1 MRCLV
6 VSDIHGRLKVAKKLA
21 DLFGTVKP
29 DKIIVLGD
37 NLYNGPRNGVPED
50 YDPMGVA
57 DILNRYA
64 DKIIGIRGNCD
75 SRVDEAVLRFRMQ
88 DSRVVYVNG
97 FRCDLIH
104 GDLLTSNLLQV
115 ERGDILMYGHSHV
128 YMLKKSDGVVFMN
141 PGSTSFPKN
150 GNPATYGVMEGSH
163 LEIRRLDDDLSV
175 ASMDLD

>member
-21 DLFGTVKP
+21 DLFDTVKP

-50 YDPMGVA
+50 YDPMAVST
-57 DILNRYA
+57 ILNRFA
-64 DKIIGIRGNCD
+64 PKVIGIRGNCD

-104 GDLLTSNLLQV
+104 GDLLTSDLLSV
-115 ERGDILMYGHSHV
+115 SRGDVLMYGHTHV
-128 YMLKKSDGVVFMN
+128 PTLKKADGVTYVN
-141 PGSTSFPKN
+141 PGSISFPK
-150 GNPATYGVMEGSH
+150 GGYPPTYAVMDGSRV
-163 LEIRRLDDDLSV
+163 EIRNLDDDIPIL
-175 ASMDLD
+175 AMDLI